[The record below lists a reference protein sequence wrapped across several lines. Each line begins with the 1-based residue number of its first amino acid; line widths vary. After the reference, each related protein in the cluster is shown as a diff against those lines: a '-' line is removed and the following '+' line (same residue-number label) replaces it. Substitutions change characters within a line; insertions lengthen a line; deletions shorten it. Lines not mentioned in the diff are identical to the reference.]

1 MRILFHDKKPYVQNA
16 PCNYYSEIVDAIKLN
31 HHVTFIHSDIKKIS
45 ELGNNYDLLLLG
57 FAHTDVGGKDPNP
70 IINDVQKPI
79 GIILNKE
86 YDALDKKLNWIKNIR
101 PAFVLTIHHDTENMT
116 RITNIP
122 VHRIMWSTMTH
133 IFKDYKKPY
142 LYDFAITGSIR
153 PQQTNDW
160 RRQIYNTLNRIESKN
175 YKVFNHANLDENFIK
190 GIRLP
195 VLSPIDYANVLSA
208 SKIFLATTS
217 PADLISTRYFEAM
230 AANRTL
236 IITNRM
242 PKHVFEN
249 YLIEDF
255 NCIMFGSLDEFHEKV
270 LYYLSHEEER
280 LKIVNTAFNYFSE
293 NLTWKKQ
300 SDNMTNIFY
309 KYCPET
315 S

>member
-1 MRILFHDKKPYVQNA
+1 MKILFHDKRPYVQNA

-31 HHVTFIHSDIKKIS
+31 HHVAFIHSDIKKIS

-57 FAHTDVGGKDPNP
+57 FAHTDVGGKDPAP

-86 YDALDKKLNWIKNIR
+86 YDVLDKKLNWIKNIR
-101 PAFVLTIHHDTENMT
+101 PSFVLTIHHDTENMT
-116 RITNIP
+116 RITNVP
-122 VHRIMWSTMTH
+122 VHRIMWSTMTNL
-133 IFKDYKKPY
+133 FKDYKKPY
-142 LYDFAITGSIR
+142 LYDFVISGVIR
-153 PQQTNDW
+153 KEQTNDW
-160 RRQIYNTLNRIESKN
+160 RRQIYNTLNRIERKN
-175 YKVFNHANLDENFIK
+175 YKVFKSVKLQEKNFQ
-190 GIRLP
+190 GES
-195 VLSPIDYANVLSA
+195 LSPIDYANLLSA
-208 SKIFLATTS
+208 SKIFLSTTS

-230 AANRTL
+230 ATNRTL

-255 NCIMFGSLDEFHEKV
+255 NCIMFETLDEFYEKV

-280 LKIVNTAFNYFSE
+280 LKIVNTAFTYFSE

-300 SDNMTNIFY
+300 SDNMTNIFHN
-309 KYCPET
+309 YCPQT
-315 S
+315 N

>member
-1 MRILFHDKKPYVQNA
+1 MKILFHDTRPYVQNA

-57 FAHTDVGGKDPNP
+57 FAHTNVGGKDPNP
-70 IINDVQKPI
+70 IINDVKKPV

-86 YDALDKKLNWIKNIR
+86 YDVLDKKLNWIKNIH
-101 PAFVLTIHHDTENMT
+101 PAFVLTIHHDTENMA

-142 LYDFAITGSIR
+142 LHDFVISGVIR
-153 PQQTNDW
+153 KEQTNDW

-175 YKVFNHANLDENFIK
+175 YKVFKSVKLQENNYQ
-190 GIRLP
+190 GQS
-195 VLSPIDYANVLSA
+195 LSPIDYANILSA

-230 AANRTL
+230 ATNRTL

-242 PKHVFEN
+242 PKNVFEN

-255 NCIMFGSLDEFHEKV
+255 NCIMFETLDEFYEKV

-280 LKIVNTAFNYFSE
+280 VKIVNTAFNYFSE

-300 SDNMTNIFY
+300 SDNMTNIFN
-309 KYCPET
+309 KYC
-315 S
+315 SKIN

>member
-1 MRILFHDKKPYVQNA
+1 MKILFHDKRPYVQNA

-31 HHVTFIHSDIKKIS
+31 HRVAFIHSDIKKIS

-86 YDALDKKLNWIKNIR
+86 YDVLDKKLNWIKNIR
-101 PAFVLTIHHDTENMT
+101 PSFVLTIHHDTENMT

-122 VHRIMWSTMTH
+122 VHRIMWSTMTNL
-133 IFKDYKKPY
+133 FKDYKKPY
-142 LYDFAITGSIR
+142 LYDFVISGVIR
-153 PQQTNDW
+153 KEQTNDW

-175 YKVFNHANLDENFIK
+175 YKVFKSVKLQENNYQGETLSPNNYANL
-190 GIRLP
+190 L
-195 VLSPIDYANVLSA
+195 AA

-230 AANRTL
+230 ATNRTL

-255 NCIMFGSLDEFHEKV
+255 NCIMFETLDEFYEKV

-280 LKIVNTAFNYFSE
+280 LKIVNTAFKYFSE
-293 NLTWKKQ
+293 NLTWEKQ
-300 SDNMTNIFY
+300 SENMTNIFY
-309 KYCPET
+309 KYCPQVN
-315 S
+315 